1 MVLFART
8 TPLEEV
14 EKRSRGLSLSRRLRE
29 AVGNGLTV
37 KQRRVMMNNE
47 TNELR
52 FENLRVPAHSLEGEG
67 FRYIMDGMNAE
78 RRLGPRN
85 AVG

>member
-1 MVLFART
+1 
-8 TPLEEV
+8 
-14 EKRSRGLSLSRRLRE
+14 
-29 AVGNGLTV
+29 
-37 KQRRVMMNNE
+37 MMNNE